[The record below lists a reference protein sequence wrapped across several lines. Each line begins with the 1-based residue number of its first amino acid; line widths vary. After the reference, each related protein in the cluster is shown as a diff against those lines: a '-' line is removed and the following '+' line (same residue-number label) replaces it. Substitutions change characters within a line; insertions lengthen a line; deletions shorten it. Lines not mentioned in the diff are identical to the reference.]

1 MGTTYSVLIAEL
13 PKTETAD
20 RLKLAIDTRLQ
31 ALNQNLS
38 TWIPDSQLS
47 RFNRSSTT
55 DWVELP
61 NELILLVKAAAE
73 VSRLS
78 GGAYDITVG
87 PVVDL
92 WGFGA
97 GKSTTNTVP
106 SDESLNNALQRVGYE
121 KLFIQDAPPALKK
134 SLMSLEIDLSSI
146 AKGYGVD
153 QIGVVLERRGIQRYL
168 VEIGGEVRTRGLSP
182 RNDNWRIAVETPDN
196 GPPKAEQA
204 LRLKDAHLA
213 TSGDYRN
220 FFENDGIRY
229 SHTIDPRSGKT
240 VKHKLTSVTV
250 LHESTML
257 ADAWATALLVLGE
270 EHGFSLAK
278 QQSIGAYFIYREG
291 DEFKHK
297 HTEAFAPVLEP
308 K

>member
-13 PKTETAD
+13 PKTETTD
-20 RLKLAIDTRLQ
+20 RLKRAIDARLQ

-61 NELILLVKAAAE
+61 NELIQLVKAAAD

-97 GKSTTNTVP
+97 GKASTNTIP
-106 SDESLNNALQRVGYE
+106 NEASINDALQRVGYE
-121 KLFIQDAPPALKK
+121 KLSIQETPPALKK
-134 SLMSLEIDLSSI
+134 SLVDLEIDLSSI

-153 QIGVVLERRGIQRYL
+153 QIGVILEGRGIQRYL

-182 RNDNWRIAVETPDN
+182 RNDNWRIAIEKPDS
-196 GPPKAEQA
+196 GPLKVEQA
-204 LRLKDAHLA
+204 LRLKDAHIA

-220 FFENDGIRY
+220 YFEENGVRY
-229 SHTIDPRSGKT
+229 SHTLDARSGKT
-240 VKHKLTSVTV
+240 IKHKLASVTV
-250 LHESTML
+250 MHKSTML

-270 EHGFSLAK
+270 KAGFNLAEQQSLA
-278 QQSIGAYFIYREG
+278 AYFVYREG
-291 DEFKHK
+291 DGYSHR
-297 HTEAFAPVLEP
+297 HTEAFALVLESE
-308 K
+308 